1 MKTFCRLCEVSC
13 GLEADVDEHG
23 RLAKLAPDGDHP
35 VTAGF
40 ACHKG
45 LLARE
50 IHHDPDRVNHPERRR
65 GGVFARASGDEAIS
79 DAQRAHES
87 TLHAWRAAS

>member
-1 MKTFCRLCEVSC
+1 
-13 GLEADVDEHG
+13 
-23 RLAKLAPDGDHP
+23 
-35 VTAGF
+35 
-40 ACHKG
+40 
-45 LLARE
+45 
-50 IHHDPDRVNHPERRR
+50 VNHPQRRR